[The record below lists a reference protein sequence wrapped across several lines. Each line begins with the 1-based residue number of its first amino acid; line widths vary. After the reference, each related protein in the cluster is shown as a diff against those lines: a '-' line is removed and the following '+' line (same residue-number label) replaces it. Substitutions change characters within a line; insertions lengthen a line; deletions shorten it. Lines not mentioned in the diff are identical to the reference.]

1 MLPCDIPH
9 LCCTFKGNKVSL
21 LSYMPRFSNAIV
33 IAVLAVLL
41 VGCGPGRS
49 TLKIS
54 KVPNYDKSVSDHIF
68 FLDFRVTAENQGD
81 REKVELVK
89 AISGSGRMK
98 NILRPVHYPYQIK
111 AIPRY
116 TTSALEKELI
126 FEHPLF
132 NAREVSEP
140 GGTITKVAVTNT
152 EGIIS
157 MRLQEAP
164 GLDRLELY
172 SVTPEKGT
180 VKIYTLRFKP

>member
-1 MLPCDIPH
+1 
-9 LCCTFKGNKVSL
+9 L
-21 LSYMPRFSNAIV
+21 LLYMSRFSNAIF

-54 KVPNYDKSVSDHIF
+54 KVPNYDKAVSDHIF

-116 TTSALEKELI
+116 TTSALEKELV

-152 EGIIS
+152 EGIVS